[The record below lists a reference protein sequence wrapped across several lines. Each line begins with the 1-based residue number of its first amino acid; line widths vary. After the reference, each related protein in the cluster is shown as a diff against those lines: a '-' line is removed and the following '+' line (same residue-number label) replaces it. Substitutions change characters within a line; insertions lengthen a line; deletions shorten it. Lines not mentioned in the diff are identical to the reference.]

1 MQKSTNDSIEK
12 KVTKRT
18 KKEDNLIDEV
28 PKKTTKK
35 DSSKKSTS
43 KTSTKKTSSSKTNT
57 TKKEKTNKKTS
68 TTKKSTASKT
78 KITTKKTT
86 SSTKTKTRKTTKK
99 EEFITNLEYYDLPY
113 RYNQTLVKILAQT
126 PNTLF
131 IYWDISDEDR
141 KNLEETYGSDFF
153 YNTKPVLIIHNETK
167 NYSFEVE
174 INDFANSWYLH
185 ISDTDCQY
193 TIELGRRFFK
203 LDNTNNDNAKNTY
216 QHNNYI
222 YISSSNKLVT
232 PNDRVLLNFTEKI
245 QYKNIKNGT
254 YFTKEIKN
262 IPFINSYDF
271 YKEIYSEETLNTLP
285 NNPSS
290 NFKK

>member
-1 MQKSTNDSIEK
+1 MPKSTKDSVEK
-12 KVTKRT
+12 KLTKRT
-18 KKEDNLIDEV
+18 KKEDKIIEEV
-28 PKKTTKK
+28 SKKNTKK
-35 DSSKKSTS
+35 DSSKKSNS
-43 KTSTKKTSSSKTNT
+43 KTSAKKSTSSKTTENGKT
-57 TKKEKTNKKTS
+57 TKKAS
-68 TTKKSTASKT
+68 TAKKSTTSKAKT
-78 KITTKKTT
+78 TTKKTT
-86 SSTKTKTRKTTKK
+86 STTKTKTRKTSKK
-99 EEFITNLEYYDLPY
+99 EEVLTNLEYYDLPY
-113 RYNQTLVKILAQT
+113 RYNQTIVKILAQT

-131 IYWDISDEDR
+131 IYWDISDEDK
-141 KNLEETYGSDFF
+141 KNLEETYGNDFF

-185 ISDTDCQY
+185 ISDTDCKY

-203 LDNTNNDNAKNTY
+203 LDNTNNENVKNSY
-216 QHNNYI
+216 HNNNYI
-222 YISSSNKLVT
+222 YISSSNKLIT

-245 QYKNIKNGT
+245 QYKNVKNET

-271 YKEIYSEETLNTLP
+271 YKEIYSEEILNKLP

-290 NFKK
+290 NFKM

>member
-1 MQKSTNDSIEK
+1 MPKSTNDSVEK
-12 KVTKRT
+12 KVSKRT
-18 KKEDNLIDEV
+18 KKEDKIIEEV

-43 KTSTKKTSSSKTNT
+43 KTSAKKSTSSKTTEKGKT
-57 TKKEKTNKKTS
+57 TKKAS
-68 TTKKSTASKT
+68 TAKKSTSSKAKT
-78 KITTKKTT
+78 TTKKTT
-86 SSTKTKTRKTTKK
+86 SSTKTRTRKTTKK
-99 EEFITNLEYYDLPY
+99 EEVLTNLEYYDLPY
-113 RYNQTLVKILAQT
+113 RYNQTIVKILAQT

-141 KNLEETYGSDFF
+141 KKLEETYGNDFF

-185 ISDTDCQY
+185 ISDTDCKY

-203 LDNTNNDNAKNTY
+203 LDNTNNENVKNSY
-216 QHNNYI
+216 HNNNYI
-222 YISSSNKLVT
+222 YISSSNKLIT

-245 QYKNIKNGT
+245 QYKNIKNET
-254 YFTKEIKN
+254 YFTKEINN

-271 YKEIYSEETLNTLP
+271 YKEIYSEEILHTLP

-290 NFKK
+290 NFKM